1 MNRKLMLATT
11 IAATLFSGAAF
22 AEDTVEQNLAE
33 ANKEG
38 RIWSA
43 LALNPHV
50 NAYQIDIDVEGE
62 TATLTGTVEE
72 SAEAQLAEMLA
83 MDVSGVKNVVNNIKV
98 DRSYRAPARKPGD
111 RDYAM
116 SSNDAT
122 ITARV
127 KSKLMWNGA
136 TDGLEIDVDTN
147 NGRVKLTGT
156 ADTDAAKAIAT
167 RLAANTSGVRS
178 VDNQLMVEKGYVR
191 KVSSD
196 PIEDS
201 WITAKVKSSL
211 LFSDDVDGLDIN
223 VDTKD
228 GVVSLKGTAG
238 PAEKALAIQ
247 LAEDVRGVKKVDSSG
262 LNATVAAIDSDD

>member
-1 MNRKLMLATT
+1 MNRKLILATT

-22 AEDTVEQNLAE
+22 AEDTLEQNLAE

-72 SAEAQLAEMLA
+72 PAERNLAVRLA
-83 MDVSGVKNVVNNIKV
+83 TDVSGVKSVINNIKV
-98 DRSYRAPARKPGD
+98 DRNYRAPARKAGE

-127 KSKLMWNGA
+127 KSKLMWNTA

-147 NGRVKLTGT
+147 NGRVSLKGT
-156 ADTDAAKAIAT
+156 ADTDAAKATAA

-178 VDNQLMVEKGYVR
+178 VDNQLMVDQGYAR
-191 KVSSD
+191 TMSSD
-196 PIEDS
+196 PIEDT
-201 WITAKVKSSL
+201 WITTKVKSSL
-211 LFSDDVDGLDIN
+211 LFSQHVDGLDIN

-228 GVVSLKGTAG
+228 GMVSLKGTAA
-238 PAEKALAIQ
+238 PAEKALALE
-247 LAEDVRGVKKVDSSG
+247 LAQNVRGVKSVDVSG
-262 LNATVAAIDSDD
+262 LVVNSVAVENDD

>member
-1 MNRKLMLATT
+1 MNSKLILATT
-11 IAATLFSGAAF
+11 IAAALFSGAAY
-22 AEDTVEQNLAE
+22 AEDSVEQNLAE

-72 SAEAQLAEMLA
+72 STEAKLAEMLA

-98 DRSYRAPARKPGD
+98 DRTYRAPARKDGD

-116 SSNDAT
+116 SSNDAS

-127 KSKLMWNGA
+127 KSKLLWNAA
-136 TDGLEIDVDTN
+136 TDGLEIDVDTS

-156 ADTDAAKAIAT
+156 ADTDAAKATAA

-178 VDNQLMVEKGYVR
+178 VDNQLMIEKGYAR
-191 KVSSD
+191 KVSDD

-211 LFSDDVDGLDIN
+211 LFSDNVDGLDIN

-228 GVVSLKGTAG
+228 GVVMLKGEAG
-238 PAEKALAIQ
+238 PTEKALAIE
-247 LAEDVRGVKKVDSSG
+247 LAQNVRGVKKVDSSG
-262 LNATVAAIDSDD
+262 LNASMAAADSDD